1 MAPDTSGLFEHA
13 ACGLVVCETDGTIV
27 QVNQTFCDWLG
38 YRCEQLL
45 AQQRIQTLFT
55 VGSRFYHHTHWAPL
69 LQLQGSVSEV
79 LIELKTRTGDT
90 LPMLVNAVRRTSDG
104 HSYDHLAFFVATE
117 RKSYEQELVKAR
129 KSVEQSLTYLSKAQN
144 ELKEN
149 QNFLSVAIR
158 SARMGMWT
166 HNMVSNQIQF
176 SKELQDLTG
185 LTHSGLWQHPSH
197 FYQLIHPEDVS
208 AFRAAVHESINKHG
222 EYEVEFRLQH
232 ASKQWILMEGRGHA
246 IYSDAGQCLNVFG
259 IFIDISERKKA
270 EQALASANAQLAMTD
285 RKKDEFLATLGH
297 ELRNPLAPIRN
308 VLELMQRNSQQ
319 HPELNWYH
327 DILNR
332 HVSQVTHI
340 VDDLLEVTRISQ
352 GRLELKKQIVDISET
367 AQTAIESTR
376 LFIEESQH
384 TFEVALPDQPLMLD
398 ADPTRLTQIMVNLLT
413 NAAKYTPPGGHI
425 TLRVYAVQDQAVICV
440 KDTGIGIPSEK
451 LSTIFNMFSQLTPAL
466 ERAQGGLGIGLA
478 LVHGLVEMHE
488 GVIEVRSPGVDQGS
502 EFEVRLPR
510 TLSHSLGETETE
522 PSRPHAETAP
532 KRILI
537 VDDNVDAAES
547 LGFLLEFDG
556 HSIECANC
564 GEEAIKI
571 ADSFRPEIVL
581 SDIGLPDINGYEVAK
596 RLRSND
602 WATDVFMVAI
612 TGWGQKKDKLLAQ
625 EAGFN
630 HHFTKPVDFSEL
642 KAVLR
647 EYQTHP

>member
-176 SKELQDLTG
+176 SKELQELTG
-185 LTHSGLWQHPSH
+185 LTHSGLWQQPSH

-596 RLRSND
+596 RLRSNE

>member
-1 MAPDTSGLFEHA
+1 MTPETSSLFENA
-13 ACGLVVCETDGTIV
+13 ACGLLVCETDGSIV

-38 YRCEQLL
+38 YRCEQLV
-45 AQQRIQTLFT
+45 AQQRIQALFT

-69 LQLQGSVSEV
+69 LQLQGAVSEV
-79 LIELKTRTGDT
+79 LIELKTHAGDT
-90 LPMLVNAVRRTSDG
+90 VPMLVNAVRRTSDG
-104 HSYDHLAFFVATE
+104 HSYDHLAFFAATE

-129 KSVEQSLTYLSKAQN
+129 KSVEQSLTHLRKVQN
-144 ELKEN
+144 DLKEN
-149 QNFLSVAIR
+149 QNFLSLAIR
-158 SARMGMWT
+158 SAHMGVWT
-166 HNMVSNQIQF
+166 HDMVLNRIKF
-176 SKELQDLTG
+176 SQELQELTG
-185 LTHSGLWQHPSH
+185 LYHSNLWQQPSH
-197 FYQLIHPEDVS
+197 FYKSIHPEDVTV
-208 AFRAAVHESINKHG
+208 FREGVQEAINQHC

-232 ASKQWILMEGRGHA
+232 ASGEWLSIVGRGHA
-246 IYSDAGQCLNVFG
+246 TYSEAGQCITIFG
-259 IFIDISERKKA
+259 IFIDISERKKS
-270 EQALASANAQLAMTD
+270 QLALANAHRQLALAD

-308 VLELMQRNSQQ
+308 VLELMKRNTEQ
-319 HPELNWYH
+319 HPELSWYH
-327 DILNR
+327 DIFHR

-352 GRLELKKQIVDISET
+352 GRLELKKQVVDINEA
-367 AQTAIESTR
+367 AQIAIESTKF
-376 LFIEESQH
+376 FIEESQH
-384 TFEVALPDQPLMLD
+384 SFEITLPDKPLMLE
-398 ADPTRLTQIMVNLLT
+398 ADSTRLTQIIVNLLT

-425 TLRVYAVQDQAVICV
+425 TLHVYATTEQAVIRV

-488 GVIEVRSPGVDQGS
+488 GVIEVRSPGIDLGS
-502 EFEVRLPR
+502 EFEVRLPLA
-510 TLSHSLGETETE
+510 TSQVVDKPKSQPTHTDK
-522 PSRPHAETAP
+522 AAP

-547 LGFLLEFDG
+547 LGFLLEFEG

-564 GEEAIKI
+564 GEDAITMAEA
-571 ADSFRPEIVL
+571 FRPEIIL

-596 RLRSND
+596 QLRNKD
-602 WATDVFMVAI
+602 WAADVFMVAI

-630 HHFTKPVDFSEL
+630 QHFTKPVDFSEL

-647 EYQTHP
+647 NFSQVG